1 MDTVDYGVNSR
12 SHEVY
17 VAETLARLGHNVIGV
32 FERMPNFQDGE
43 KPENL
48 TIEVM
53 EVNKPSFT
61 SEEIERVLKYDFDVV
76 FSSSISGL
84 PHALNLSKLRNKK
97 CIVQVLDVP
106 QWRLNEDPLYPQHW
120 RQQWLSWAKKLE
132 EVDEIVVNVPQTTEL
147 LLELNPKLKEKKI
160 SLIYYGISSLEADKV
175 PDQKKEDFIVWVSG
189 IRFYKGLDLAIYA
202 ISLMKKKIP
211 LVVIGVG
218 DGTEASI
225 DTNKGPIPIRY
236 IDIAYQAGVD
246 VRFLGGLDDDKK
258 FEIIK
263 KAKLAILPDY
273 SFSIISMF
281 PLEAV
286 YCGTPCIVPDIPIA
300 KARYENAVIKIEN
313 LFDTREWA
321 NRIEDVLNNIEHY
334 TNVAFSKKDWI
345 LKNRSF
351 MSHAQ
356 KLEEI
361 FEELIGIGDENGI
374 KNL

>member
-1 MDTVDYGVNSR
+1 MIHILYIGMDTVDYGVNSS

-32 FERMPNFQDGE
+32 FERMQNFQDGE

-106 QWRLNEDPLYPQHW
+106 QWRLNEDPLYPQHC

-160 SLIYYGISSLEADKV
+160 SLIYYGISSLEADK
-175 PDQKKEDFIVWVSG
+175 
-189 IRFYKGLDLAIYA
+189 
-202 ISLMKKKIP
+202 
-211 LVVIGVG
+211 
-218 DGTEASI
+218 
-225 DTNKGPIPIRY
+225 
-236 IDIAYQAGVD
+236 
-246 VRFLGGLDDDKK
+246 
-258 FEIIK
+258 
-263 KAKLAILPDY
+263 
-273 SFSIISMF
+273 
-281 PLEAV
+281 
-286 YCGTPCIVPDIPIA
+286 
-300 KARYENAVIKIEN
+300 
-313 LFDTREWA
+313 
-321 NRIEDVLNNIEHY
+321 
-334 TNVAFSKKDWI
+334 
-345 LKNRSF
+345 
-351 MSHAQ
+351 
-356 KLEEI
+356 
-361 FEELIGIGDENGI
+361 
-374 KNL
+374 